1 MASVTTNPSENTA
14 TRSSN
19 FRHFGV
25 IAMLVIWGPLYR
37 ALFDKGWM
45 LLGGLPLVG
54 QWAQLQ
60 NLAELVSAP
69 AFAGV
74 GLGLTVLTAQRSQTE
89 HAALFFSA
97 ALLGWISTAPLLM
110 AVLIWPT
117 PIGHWLGLDPAL
129 NTWLVWIALSGWTG
143 ILVGQLSSYW
153 LGQQRHARVLTLSV
167 ATGLPALIAL
177 LIASRHPTA
186 HDPQQGLQYVVW
198 TGLLVGC
205 AGLVCLLI
213 ALYAWMNQTA
223 NARTQLRNAFKA
235 VMVYLPAGFSI
246 GLLTPLSAMA
256 IRSSL
261 AHQIDWQAAGTAT
274 ALWRASD
281 WVVSSASAFLYYHY
295 LPKLSVWAQAG
306 QLKKELP
313 KVMRHVLLPCGAL
326 LLTLWLLQTTVLPL
340 LYDQRLQASS
350 VVTAT
355 MWGGDL
361 LRIVAAVLL
370 YALFAL
376 HASKTIAWSEWLSQP
391 LLALLLATGAAQSL
405 LFTGLAHTGTY
416 ALYAAVNALAVVWHL
431 RQSHKRTGCV
441 PRNTGAS

>member
-1 MASVTTNPSENTA
+1 MASATANAPVNAPSNPW
-14 TRSSN
+14 
-19 FRHFGV
+19 HFAV
-25 IAMLVIWGPLYR
+25 IALLVIWGPMYR

-74 GLGLTVLTAQRSQTE
+74 GLGLTVLTAQRPHHE
-89 HAALFFSA
+89 HPALFFSA
-97 ALLGWISTAPLLM
+97 ALLGWISTTPLLV
-110 AVLIWPT
+110 AVLIWPNS
-117 PIGHWLGLDPAL
+117 IGDWLGLAPSL
-129 NTWLVWIALSGWTG
+129 HTWLVWIALSGWAG
-143 ILVGQLSSYW
+143 ILFGQLSSYW

-167 ATGLPALIAL
+167 ATGLPALVAL
-177 LIASRHPTA
+177 LIASQQTTPN
-186 HDPQQGLQYVVW
+186 DPQQSLQYVVW

-205 AGLVCLLI
+205 AGLLGLLA
-213 ALYAWMNQTA
+213 ALHAWMNKTP
-223 NARTQLRNAFKA
+223 NARAQLRTAFKTVA
-235 VMVYLPAGFSI
+235 VYLPAGFSI

-281 WVVSSASAFLYYHY
+281 WILSSASAFLYYHY
-295 LPKLSVWAQAG
+295 LPKLSVWAQGG
-306 QLKKELP
+306 QLQKELP
-313 KVMRHVLLPCGAL
+313 KVMRRMVLPCGAL
-326 LLTLWLLQTTVLPL
+326 LLTLWLLQTSVLPL
-340 LYDQRLQASS
+340 LYDQRLQASP

-355 MWGGDL
+355 LWGGDL

-376 HASKTIAWSEWLSQP
+376 HASKTIAWGEWLSQP
-391 LLALLLATGAAQSL
+391 LLALLLAMGAAQSL
-405 LFTGLAHTGTY
+405 LFTGLAHMGTY
-416 ALYAAVNALAVVWHL
+416 ALYAVVNALAVAWHL
-431 RQSHKRTGCV
+431 RQSQKRPG
-441 PRNTGAS
+441 

>member
-1 MASVTTNPSENTA
+1 MASVTVNSPTNA
-14 TRSSN
+14 TSSHPN
-19 FRHFGV
+19 HWHFAI
-25 IAMLVIWGPLYR
+25 IAMLVIWGPMYR

-60 NLAELVSAP
+60 NLADLVSSP

-74 GLGLTVLTAQRSQTE
+74 GLGLTVLTAQRPQTE

-97 ALLGWISTAPLLM
+97 ALLGWVSTAPLLM

-117 PIGHWLGLDPAL
+117 HIGDWLGLDSSL
-129 NTWLVWIALSGWTG
+129 HTWLAWITLSGWSG
-143 ILVGQLSSYW
+143 ILIGQLSSYW

-167 ATGLPALIAL
+167 ATGSPALIAL
-177 LIASRHPTA
+177 LIASQMPHPA
-186 HDPQQGLQYVVW
+186 DPQQGLQYVVW

-205 AGLVCLLI
+205 AGLLGLLT
-213 ALYAWMNQTA
+213 ALYVWMNKTP
-223 NARTQLRNAFKA
+223 NAWSQLHSAFKTVA
-235 VMVYLPAGFSI
+235 VYLPAGFSI
-246 GLLTPLSAMA
+246 GLLTPLSAMV

-306 QLKKELP
+306 QLQKELP
-313 KVMRHVLLPCGAL
+313 KVLRHVLLPCGAML
-326 LLTLWLLQTTVLPL
+326 LGLWLLQTSVLPL
-340 LYDQRLQASS
+340 LYDQRLQASP

-355 MWGGDL
+355 LWGGDL

-391 LLALLLATGAAQSL
+391 LLALLLAMGAAQSL
-405 LFTGLAHTGTY
+405 VFTGLAHMGTY
-416 ALYAAVNALAVVWHL
+416 ALYAVVNALAVAWHL
-431 RQSHKRTGCV
+431 RQTRGRHH
-441 PRNTGAS
+441 